1 MLNKLPIAS
10 QSQEIVSKLKQS
22 TPLYFLYYIVI
33 YLLASY
39 LLFVFYIPGN
49 DYDTMCSYIAR
60 IKLEDFGSLKQIA
73 TLEIQ
78 YLFPKFFDYLHAPL
92 LKFGYFLTLPNFL
105 LFLNL
110 IFVLLIISSPPVCF
124 FIIILIFSCQPLLLG
139 STSLKNDMSLGIF
152 ALLGWYIIF
161 YCRNKIWFLTLST
174 LMVSALI
181 GTKYHG
187 FLLAFLL
194 LIPLIYITYKE
205 HLLTRTSL
213 LLWVLFFPVFFWVSS
228 AKIYIDNWLNYGSI
242 MPRPDYLN
250 PVDISIFTNIYKFVV
265 VNLFQTFDIPA
276 YLSDVYTHSSILAW
290 EKQISLIAKEDL
302 AILRPSPTLSA
313 FGIIILIVIALDI
326 FVIIRPKFS
335 LATKTLALIA
345 IVYLLVLLTQFSY
358 SNWISRYFLPTYI
371 LSILPAAEAL
381 NQLPFKTWFSKLW
394 VKRLLII
401 YAILVSL
408 HCFLFTAEKN
418 LLGLRVVDLNTGIAS
433 HYSSIW
439 SKFTD
444 RDALYFHSQD
454 GYLEIYEYF
463 RKNISLSD
471 SLLIINNATGNDSP
485 FIYPFIKNR
494 QASNTSVLNTRYGGS
509 YESLLGNYQYIM
521 IYKGTVKSPHYKDV
535 FNYNKG
541 ETIIY
546 KFIK

>member
-1 MLNKLPIAS
+1 MLNKLSISS
-10 QSQEIVSKLKQS
+10 QFLEIVSKLKQS

-60 IKLEDFGSLKQIA
+60 IKLEDFGSLKDVA

-92 LKFGYFLTLPNFL
+92 LKLGYFLTLPNFF
-105 LFLNL
+105 LFLTL
-110 IFVLLIISSPPVCF
+110 IFVLLRISSPPVCF
-124 FIIILIFSCQPLLLG
+124 FTIILIFSCQPLLLG
-139 STSLKNDMSLGIF
+139 STSLKNDMSLGILAF
-152 ALLGWYIIF
+152 LGWYIIF
-161 YCRNKIWFLTLST
+161 YYRNNTWFLTLST
-174 LMVSALI
+174 LMVAALI

-194 LIPLIYITYKE
+194 LFPLIYIIYKE
-205 HLLTRTSL
+205 QLLTQKSL
-213 LLWVLFFPVFFWVSS
+213 ILWFFFFPVFFWVSS
-228 AKIYIDNWLNYGSI
+228 AKVYIDNWLNYGSI
-242 MPRPDYLN
+242 MPRPDYLS
-250 PVDISIFTNIYKFVV
+250 PVDVSIFTNIYKFIV
-265 VNLFQTFDIPA
+265 VNLLQTFDIPA
-276 YLSDVYTHSSILAW
+276 YLSDVYAHSSILAW

-302 AILRPSPTLSA
+302 AILRPASNINA
-313 FGIIILIVIALDI
+313 FGAIIIVVIILDI
-326 FVIIRPKFS
+326 CVIINSKYSF
-335 LATKTLALIA
+335 ATKTLALIA
-345 IVYLLVLLTQFSY
+345 IVYLLALLTQFSY

-371 LSILPAAEAL
+371 LSISPAAEAL
-381 NQLPFKTWFSKLW
+381 NQFPFKTWFSKLW

-454 GYLEIYEYF
+454 GYFEIYEYF
-463 RKNISLSD
+463 RKNIFLSD

-494 QASNTSVLNTRYGGS
+494 QAANTNVFNTRYGGS

-521 IYKGTVKSPHYKDV
+521 IYKGTVKSPDYKEV

-546 KFIK
+546 KIIK